1 MSITVTSILQAD
13 IIIAIIHLLL
23 LQDVAQRVNC

>member
-1 MSITVTSILQAD
+1 MSIGVASILQAD

-23 LQDVAQRVNC
+23 LWDVAQRVNC